1 MCHPERRGEA
11 SKSNGSKCMIIDKE
25 KAKHRAAGLD
35 LFRVVAAI
43 MVLLF
48 HCNIH
53 HESSFGPLTGFVS
66 MSAIFMTGF
75 FMLSGFVLFR
85 TYRERELFQKDA
97 LKNFYLKRIFGIF
110 PLYLFVAVLYV
121 VTLGQESMFQ
131 NLVLLPIEL
140 LGLQSVFSTLFPV
153 SHNGGT
159 WFISCLLFAYL
170 AFPLMQ
176 EVVKQWGT
184 RAKIVAI
191 GLSLFILFWSPLVV
205 HTFSTDSIYSNPFFR
220 GLEFFIGVVLASLS
234 VNVKWFA
241 TWKAFV
247 VEAVL
252 LVAGVSIAVRLNLF
266 VGNYMLYDWIAVPLF
281 GCMALTLAGLKSPH
295 LQNSSVLR
303 YASAAS
309 YAFFLAQTFN
319 TDIENWLFAAC
330 GIQNNVLQITVSI
343 ALCSL
348 IAVALHEFVEKP
360 CARMLKKKLSKL
372 S

>member
-1 MCHPERRGEA
+1 
-11 SKSNGSKCMIIDKE
+11 MIIDE
-25 KAKHRAAGLD
+25 KKISQRMAGLD

-53 HESSFGPLTGFVS
+53 HDSSFGPLTGFVS

-85 TYRERELFQKDA
+85 TYRERELFQMDS

-121 VTLGQESMFQ
+121 VTLGQESVFQ

-140 LGLQSVFSTLFPV
+140 LGLQTVFSTLFPV

-176 EVVKQWGT
+176 EIVKQMTT
-184 RAKIVAI
+184 RTKWMALAVCTAV
-191 GLSLFILFWSPLVV
+191 LFWSPLVV

-220 GLEFFIGVVLASLS
+220 GLEFFIGVVLASLP
-234 VNVKWFA
+234 VNAKWFA
-241 TWKAFV
+241 TWKAFIAEV
-247 VEAVL
+247 VL
-252 LVAGVSIAVRLNLF
+252 LIVGVSVAVKLDIF

-281 GCMALTLAGLKSPH
+281 GSMALTLAGLKSPR
-295 LQNSSVLR
+295 LQNSKTIR

-319 TDIENWLFAAC
+319 TEIEQMLFSLC
-330 GIQNNVLQITVSI
+330 GVQSGLLKIVISLTLVS
-343 ALCSL
+343 AM
-348 IAVALHEFVEKP
+348 AVVLHEFVEKP
-360 CARMLKKKLSKL
+360 SAKMLKKRLME
-372 S
+372 